1 MKDTGMIR
9 SLDSLGRIVI
19 PSEIRGTRNIEIGDS
34 LEFFVTDDGMLVMRK
49 YKSTECAF
57 CRTLDSVVYYKD
69 QFVCGACLQELKH
82 APAVPVQQAAPIEES
97 ASKKRIRVSD
107 MLPRL
112 EQALIDHPES
122 SQSEIAQMLGISQSR
137 VSQLKKQLKYKA

>member
-1 MKDTGMIR
+1 
-9 SLDSLGRIVI
+9 
-19 PSEIRGTRNIEIGDS
+19 
-34 LEFFVTDDGMLVMRK
+34 MRK

-69 QFVCGACLQELKH
+69 QFVCASCLEELKD
-82 APAVPVQQAAPIEES
+82 APAVPVHHAPAVEES
-97 ASKKRIRVSD
+97 PSKKRVRVSD

-112 EQALIDHPES
+112 EQALIDHPEA